1 MGLTKDVAIQIQ
13 NANLKTKE
21 GHFIWKSISIEI
33 KKGTIHGIIGESG
46 SGKSTFAMA
55 SFGILPHE
63 AKMSYDQFSVLGED
77 VFSPNFKAKEQLF
90 LVPQNPNLAFH
101 PYRTIASQIRDFISL
116 SGIHLPSEDLI
127 FSYFDQ
133 LMIPRGHWNQ
143 YARNLSGGEK
153 QRILLI
159 LAFLRHP
166 EILILDEPTTGL
178 DAFSEKI
185 VLETVL
191 NLAKS
196 GMTVVFITH
205 ELRIVA
211 SLATQVTIM
220 KEGEVVESLPI
231 RNQQLEPNSEYGK
244 QLKEAS
250 ILFS

>member
-1 MGLTKDVAIQIQ
+1 MALTEVPLIQIQ
-13 NANLKTKE
+13 NATLQTVN
-21 GHFIWKSISIEI
+21 GHFIWKKINLEI

-46 SGKSTFAMA
+46 SGKSTIAMA
-55 SFGILPHE
+55 CFGILPE
-63 AKMSYDQFSVLGED
+63 GSKLDYDVFSILGED
-77 VFSPNFKAKEQLF
+77 VLSNVFKAKEKLF

-101 PYRTIASQIRDFISL
+101 PYRTIESQILDFVRL
-116 SGIHLPSEDLI
+116 SGLGKISMDQI
-127 FSYFDQ
+127 FSYFDK
-133 LMIPRGHWNQ
+133 LSIPKGHWKQ
-143 YARNLSGGEK
+143 FARNLSGGEK
-153 QRILLI
+153 QRILLT

-211 SLATQVTIM
+211 SLASQVTIM

-231 RNQQLEPNSEYGK
+231 SNQQLEPNSEYGK
-244 QLKEAS
+244 QLMEAS

>member
-1 MGLTKDVAIQIQ
+1 MALTEVPIIQIR
-13 NANLKTKE
+13 NATLQTLN
-21 GHFIWKSISIEI
+21 GRFIWKNINLEI
-33 KKGTIHGIIGESG
+33 QKGNIHGIIGESG

-55 SFGILPHE
+55 CFGILPE
-63 AKMSYDQFSVLGED
+63 GTKLTYDTFSILGLDVLSHID
-77 VFSPNFKAKEQLF
+77 QAKEKLF

-101 PYRTIASQIRDFISL
+101 PYRTIESQILDFIRL
-116 SGIHLPSEDLI
+116 SGLGDFSLDRI

-133 LMIPRGHWNQ
+133 LYIPRGHWKQ

-185 VLETVL
+185 VLETVV
-191 NLAKS
+191 NLSKS

-211 SLATQVTIM
+211 SLASQVTIM

-231 RNQQLEPNSEYGK
+231 SNQQLEPNSEYGK